1 MKNISENTFQNATG
15 KIDYTLMNDYMFRA
29 VLQENKKVL
38 KGLIASLLHLSP
50 KSIKSTHILN
60 PIELGKSYDDKT
72 FVLDVKVLL
81 NDASIINLEMQVV
94 NQRYWTNHSLSY
106 LCSIFQNLESGDD
119 YSEIKPAFHI
129 GILDF
134 TPFPDYPEFYATNKM
149 MNVKKHYIYNDNFT
163 LNVLDLK
170 QIELATNEDK
180 AYKIDYWAKLFKA
193 KTWEDFKMLAQKDN
207 IFKETGET
215 VFKFNQDESV
225 RYLCEMRED
234 GRRILRTYE
243 NLIKK
248 GEAELAKK
256 DEQLAEKDVRHAEK
270 DEQLAENAAIFAKK
284 DCQLA
289 ERDAQIA
296 ELLAKLNAQNDTI

>member
-1 MKNISENTFQNATG
+1 MAT
-15 KIDYTLMNDYMFRA
+15 
-29 VLQENKKVL
+29 E
-38 KGLIASLLHLSP
+38 
-50 KSIKSTHILN
+50 
-60 PIELGKSYDDKT
+60 
-72 FVLDVKVLL
+72 
-81 NDASIINLEMQVV
+81 
-94 NQRYWTNHSLSY
+94 
-106 LCSIFQNLESGDD
+106 
-119 YSEIKPAFHI
+119 
-129 GILDF
+129 
-134 TPFPDYPEFYATNKM
+134 
-149 MNVKKHYIYNDNFT
+149 
-163 LNVLDLK
+163 
-170 QIELATNEDK
+170 EDK

-256 DEQLAEKDVRHAEK
+256 DEQLAEKDVRLAEK
-270 DEQLAENAAIFAKK
+270 DEQLAENAAILAKK